1 MMTPAFF
8 KRSALASSLWG
19 FRNEFFLVGAF
30 SLIANV
36 LMLAPTVYMLQ
47 IYDRILVSRSE
58 MTLIGM
64 SILTLLLFAV
74 IAFAEWMRSRVL
86 VRAGLRFDEQ
96 LSAKI
101 FNASF
106 EARLLQLGA
115 SQTRSFSD
123 LIQIR
128 QFLTG
133 NGIFAFFDAPWTP
146 IYLAVLFFL
155 HPWLGFLGVFFA
167 LVQVGIAVFSHRN
180 TLKPTEEAHQS
191 SADTSA
197 FLHSKL
203 RNSEV
208 LESMGMIGNLQERWL
223 QRHSA
228 SRNTTS
234 KVLHITHSITAM
246 SKFVRYSQQSLVLG
260 AGALLVIDGQL
271 SPGGMI
277 AANVLMTRALS
288 PIDMIVSGWRQF
300 ASMRISFSRLEKL
313 LARFPENS
321 KPATGQTFKGHVTI
335 ENLVATATGR
345 QAPILKN
352 ISFKIPAGS
361 VVAVLGPS
369 GSGKSTLARALVA
382 IWPTLTGNVLL
393 DGLPLSS
400 WSREEL
406 GPHIGYLPQDVEL
419 FDGSIADNIS
429 RFGEINSE
437 KVIAAAQSAGL
448 HEMILHYPKGYDTSI
463 GEAGHLLSGGQR
475 QRIGLAR
482 ALYGDPM
489 LIVLDEPN
497 ANLDDV
503 GEAALY
509 DAVRKLKAR
518 GSTVFVVS
526 HRSGAVAQA
535 DHVVLLNDGSLYTAG
550 PRDAVLAALRDTQT
564 AASHKE
570 REAKPM
576 DSLTADHLARST

>member
-1 MMTPAFF
+1 MITPAFF

-64 SILTLLLFAV
+64 SILTLLLFTV

-96 LSAKI
+96 LSTKI

-115 SQTRSFSD
+115 SPTRSFSD

-167 LVQVGIAVFSHRN
+167 MIQVGIAVVSHRN
-180 TLKPTEEAHQS
+180 THKPAEDAHQS
-191 SADTSA
+191 STDTSA
-197 FLHSKL
+197 FLNSKL
-203 RNSEV
+203 RNAEV
-208 LESMGMIGNLQERWL
+208 LESMGMIGSLQGRWL
-223 QRHSA
+223 KRHSA
-228 SRNTTS
+228 SLNKTS
-234 KVLHITHSITAM
+234 KVLHITHSITAL

-300 ASMRISFSRLEKL
+300 ASMRSSFGRLEKL
-313 LARFPENS
+313 LAKFPENN
-321 KPATGQTFKGHVTI
+321 KPTIGKTLQGHVEI
-335 ENLVATATGR
+335 ENVVASAPGR
-345 QAPILKN
+345 QKPILKN
-352 ISFKIPAGS
+352 VSFKIPAGS
-361 VVAVLGPS
+361 VVVVLGPS

-393 DGLPLSS
+393 DGLPLSA
-400 WSREEL
+400 WTHEEL

-429 RFGEINSE
+429 RFGELDSE
-437 KVIAAAQSAGL
+437 KVITAAQSAGL
-448 HEMILHYPKGYDTSI
+448 HEMILRYPKGYDTLI

-482 ALYGDPM
+482 ALYGDPV
-489 LIVLDEPN
+489 LVVLDEPN

-509 DAVRKLKAR
+509 GAVRKLKAR
-518 GSTVFVVS
+518 GKTVFVVS

-535 DHVVLLNDGSLYTAG
+535 DHVVLLNDGSLYAAG
-550 PRDAVLAALRDTQT
+550 PRDAVLAALRGTQT
-564 AASHKE
+564 NASHKE
-570 REAKPM
+570 RDTKPM
-576 DSLTADHLARST
+576 DLLTTDLSVRSV